1 MYRTINEFNNFDFEE
16 SFVQAMSKVNGSF
29 DIELQNVKI
38 KPENSC
44 NKDIRSMRTND
55 LKVTITD
62 VYSIKVVKEGYN
74 VYDADE
80 KLIEKVEDVVIEE
93 NGIIDTIKLFA
104 ESTIISFVQQQN
116 EYIICLDTEDNTFD
130 ITVNGTGDIEEWSRF
145 LNVE

>member
-1 MYRTINEFNNFDFEE
+1 MYRTINEMSNFEFEE
-16 SFVQAMSKVNGSF
+16 SFVQAMSMTNGSF
-29 DIELQNVKI
+29 YIELQNVKI

-44 NKDIRSMRTND
+44 NKDIRLMRTND

-62 VYSIKVVKEGYN
+62 VSSLKVVKEGYN

-80 KLIEKVEDVVIEE
+80 KLIKKVEDVVIEK
-93 NGIIDTIKLFA
+93 NDIIDTIKLFA
-104 ESTIISFVQQQN
+104 ESTIISFVQQN

-130 ITVNGTGDIEEWSRF
+130 IIVNGTSNIEEWGRF